1 MNTPFLEHGF
11 DALCDNAMTR
21 TMPWPEWRHV
31 MMVSLSYRWRYK
43 LVAKFFLAYLNYFF
57 INKIN
62 RDFIDWQLNQSIV
75 TAWKVSV
82 FGIFLVAFSRIRT
95 ETHQNNS
102 ECGHFLRSEWKLLI
116 KILRSSPPWFE
127 LKNLNLVVCQ
137 RLRKVLTRK

>member
-1 MNTPFLEHGF
+1 MVLTLFV
-11 DALCDNAMTR
+11 
-21 TMPWPEWRHV
+21 TMPRLERCHDQNDAMPWW
-31 MMVSLSYRWRYK
+31 SLY
-43 LVAKFFLAYLNYFF
+43 LTDEGTNLLLKFFLAYLNYSF

>member
-1 MNTPFLEHGF
+1 MVLTLFV
-11 DALCDNAMTR
+11 
-21 TMPWPEWRHV
+21 TMPWPERCHDQNDAMSWW
-31 MMVSLSYRWRYK
+31 SLY
-43 LVAKFFLAYLNYFF
+43 LTDEGTNLLLNFFLAYLNYSF